1 MFANY
6 NMKII
11 NCTNNFRIT
20 VRGKKTISFIMKYPG
35 KGKNMH
41 GIQIIKSFCG
51 MKFADLVLKRQNQR
65 DKFTNKTHRKM
76 LTILF

>member
-1 MFANY
+1 
-6 NMKII
+6 
-11 NCTNNFRIT
+11 
-20 VRGKKTISFIMKYPG
+20 MKYPG

-65 DKFTNKTHRKM
+65 DTFTNKTHRNT